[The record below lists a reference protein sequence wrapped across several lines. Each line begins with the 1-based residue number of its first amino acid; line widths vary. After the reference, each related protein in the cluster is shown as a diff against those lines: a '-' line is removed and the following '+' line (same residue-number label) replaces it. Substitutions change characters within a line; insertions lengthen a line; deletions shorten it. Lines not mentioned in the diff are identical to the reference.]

1 MHVSGH
7 KIVADV
13 FTETQS
19 ESTTLLCLRPLFSYL
34 NYYYPYPATFSLH
47 KKLVWGFFSNARHLV
62 RPLGEVHVT
71 HKTGEPY
78 DSWDLK
84 HLASDSSL
92 AMVDKVPFR
101 KQDYPGY
108 NQKRGDSK
116 RSDEPFDLGAC
127 CTFRFQIGNLKE
139 LKQMNMK
146 RSGLIPNIGGSNVR
160 PGLVTNRGPFHPDS
174 PVEAWPWHHFPSP
187 AHTGRMLM
195 PPQPYIVDQWQ
206 QPGFPLNSDGMASG
220 PYLHKQE
227 SCHPM
232 VSMPGPW
239 LNDLPAQGGIPP
251 SPPVHP
257 SLPMGIPPPLPMGR
271 IPFPDLLAPQE
282 QPWYQQRTIPDQL
295 GGDDYFFA
303 REHQMSLQREY
314 EIQRQVIPA
323 ATGLTHNAFLEHRHR
338 DRESAEELEWLH
350 WMIALY
356 GRK

>member
-1 MHVSGH
+1 M
-7 KIVADV
+7 
-13 FTETQS
+13 
-19 ESTTLLCLRPLFSYL
+19 L
-34 NYYYPYPATFSLH
+34 
-47 KKLVWGFFSNARHLV
+47 GFFRNAHHLV

-84 HLASDSSL
+84 HLATDSSL
-92 AMVDKVPFR
+92 TMVDKVPFR
-101 KQDYPGY
+101 KEDYPGY
-108 NQKRGDSK
+108 NQKRGDSN

-127 CTFRFQIGNLKE
+127 CTFRFRILNLKE
-139 LKQMNMK
+139 LKQMNRK
-146 RSGLIPNIGGSNVR
+146 RSGLIPNIGGSNVH
-160 PGLVTNRGPFHPDS
+160 PGHWVTDRGAFHLVA
-174 PVEAWPWHHFPSP
+174 PVEAWPWHHFPPP

-206 QPGFPLNSDGMASG
+206 QPGFPLNSNGMAAG

-251 SPPVHP
+251 
-257 SLPMGIPPPLPMGR
+257 PLPMGR
-271 IPFPDLLAPQE
+271 IPFPDLLAPRE
-282 QPWYQQRTIPDQL
+282 QPWYQQRTIPGQL
-295 GGDDYFFA
+295 GVDNYFFA

-314 EIQRQVIPA
+314 EMQRQVIPR
-323 ATGLTHNAFLEHRHR
+323 ATGLTRNAFLEHPHR
-338 DRESAEELEWLH
+338 DRESVERLEWLH
-350 WMIALY
+350 RMIALY